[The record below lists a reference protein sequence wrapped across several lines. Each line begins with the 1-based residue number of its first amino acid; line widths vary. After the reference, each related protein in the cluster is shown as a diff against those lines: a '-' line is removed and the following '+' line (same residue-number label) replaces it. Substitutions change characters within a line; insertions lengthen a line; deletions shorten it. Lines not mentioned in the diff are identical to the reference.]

1 MVMSLD
7 SALEVVG
14 AEAAVFGGADGSLLA
29 RLHKAGSCPPS
40 KRLALPAGLQGD
52 FPVRPV
58 EVLHAL
64 SYATSPLYEDDVHDM
79 YMQWGLLRYLGFFE
93 HGECEEG
100 KIPPLGVSEAGRR
113 VAGTQRR
120 VASEELGVGF
130 GVVLA
135 RRWFRNALGP
145 GTPIGFIDV
154 DAYLSGS
161 GFGGYIRSDYLL
173 IAPDSSKAGHY
184 RVRLLECK
192 GTQERLLA
200 REQMVT
206 AVRQLGSSIIDPLPD
221 GIAVSS
227 VTYAEVSCGEQVC
240 CLAVETRDESET
252 AYLPDW
258 NAEDVRWTAERISWS
273 AEDGRGLA
281 AALRESWSRL
291 ADFGGNVEAHSIWSG
306 RRDGDVTSDQVD
318 LRERSEF
325 QTPYGEAIGIT
336 DTLSIGNLRLNA
348 TRAIDGQVDRALSS
362 GEPATV
368 ADAQSRFAA
377 RLERHYR
384 DQPGAVPQSFSAA
397 PDGSIFFL
405 TR

>member
-1 MVMSLD
+1 MSLD
-7 SALEVVG
+7 SALEIVG
-14 AEAAVFGGADGSLLA
+14 AEAAVLGSADVSLLA
-29 RLHKAGSCPPS
+29 RLNKTGSCPPG
-40 KRLALPAGLQGD
+40 KRLTLPAGLQGD

-79 YMQWGLLRYLGFFE
+79 YIQWGLLRYLGFFE

-135 RRWFRNALGP
+135 RRWFRRALGP
-145 GTPIGFIDV
+145 GVPIGFIDV

-173 IAPDSSKAGHY
+173 IAPDSSRAGHY

-192 GTQERLLA
+192 GTQEEPRA
-200 REQMVT
+200 RMQMVT
-206 AVRQLGSSIIDPLPD
+206 AVRQLGSPIIHPLPD

-227 VTYAEVSCGEQVC
+227 VTYAEVARGERVC
-240 CLAVETRDESET
+240 CFAVEARGESET
-252 AYLPDW
+252 SYPPDW
-258 NAEDVRWTAERISWS
+258 NAEDVRWAADRISWS

-291 ADFGGNVEAHSIWSG
+291 AAYGGNVEAQRTWSG
-306 RRDGDVTSDQVD
+306 RRDDEAISDQVD
-318 LRERSEF
+318 VRDRSEF
-325 QTPYGEAIGIT
+325 QTPYGDAIGIT
-336 DTLSIGNLRLNA
+336 DTVSIGNLRLSV
-348 TRAIDGQVDRALSS
+348 TRAIDGAVDRALSS
-362 GEPATV
+362 SDPAAVT
-368 ADAQSRFAA
+368 DAQSRFAA
-377 RLERHYR
+377 RLERPYR
-384 DQPGAVPQSFSAA
+384 DQPGAVLQSFSAA